1 MLKLSKKIEYG
12 ILAVQYMASKPDD
25 LVRAK
30 EISEKMNLSFDFL
43 AKTLQTLNKNG
54 LISSQQ
60 GVHGGYKL
68 SKNVSDMTLT
78 DVIMS
83 LEEKTSI
90 VDCMAPG
97 ETDCNRSEGCSLKH
111 PIHLLQQ
118 KIDKLFDSITISEL
132 VNAQNKVNLELEYKK
147 TN

>member
-1 MLKLSKKIEYG
+1 MLKLSKKVEYG

-54 LISSQQ
+54 LISSTQ

-68 SKNVSDMTLT
+68 SKNVLNITLT
-78 DVIMS
+78 DVILS
-83 LEEKTSI
+83 LEERTSI
-90 VDCMAPG
+90 VDCMSPG
-97 ETDCNRSEGCSLKH
+97 ETDCYRSEGCSLKH
-111 PIHLLQQ
+111 PIHILQK
-118 KIDKLFDSITISEL
+118 KIDQLFDSISISEL
-132 VNAQNKVNLELEYKK
+132 VNGPNKVSLELEYKK
-147 TN
+147 S